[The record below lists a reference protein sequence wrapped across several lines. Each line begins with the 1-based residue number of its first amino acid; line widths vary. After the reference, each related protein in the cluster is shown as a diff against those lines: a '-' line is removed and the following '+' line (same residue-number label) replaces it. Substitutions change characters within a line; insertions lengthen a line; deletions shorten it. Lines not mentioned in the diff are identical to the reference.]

1 MPTYDIEIKSVPA
14 LRVASLWG
22 KGLPF
27 AVTIPKAY
35 EELAAWMAKKSIPAL
50 SGSPMGLA
58 LYYDDPASVAPEEV
72 RFKVAMPVAAETPEF
87 AEGGAAVEVLPEA
100 EVAYLTVRGPY
111 TNLEDAYSQLY
122 GWVFSNGFQPADAAR
137 EVYVKWGEAMPPEE
151 WVTEIQVPVVKSL

>member
-35 EELAAWMAKKSIPAL
+35 EELAAWMAKKSIPFP
-50 SGSPMGLA
+50 SESPMGLA
-58 LYYDDPASVAPEEV
+58 LYYDDPATVPPNEV
-72 RFKVAMPVAAETPEF
+72 RFKVAIPVAAETPEV
-87 AEGGAAVEVLPEA
+87 AESGAAVEVLPEA

-111 TNLEDAYSQLY
+111 TSLEDAYTQLF
-122 GWVFSNGFQPADAAR
+122 GWVFSNGFQPKDAAR
-137 EVYVKWGEAMPPEE
+137 EVYVRWGESMPPEE
-151 WVTEIQVPVVKSL
+151 WVTEIQVPVGR

>member
-35 EELAAWMAKKSIPAL
+35 EELAAWMAEKKIPFP
-50 SGSPMGLA
+50 SESPLGLA
-58 LYYDDPASVAPEEV
+58 LYYDDPGAVPPEEMK
-72 RFKVAMPVAAETPEF
+72 FKVAIPVPTETKPIK
-87 AEGGAAVEVLPEA
+87 EGNAAVEELPAA

-111 TNLEDAYSQLY
+111 TNLEDAYSQLF
-122 GWVFSNGFQPADAAR
+122 GWVFSNGFQPTDAAR
-137 EVYVKWGEAMPPEE
+137 EVYVQWGESMPQEE
-151 WVTEIQVPVVKSL
+151 WVTEIQVPVGR

>member
-1 MPTYDIEIKSVPA
+1 MSQYEIKIKSVPA
-14 LRVASLWG
+14 LRVASLWA

-27 AVTIPKAY
+27 NVTIPKAY
-35 EELAAWMAKKSIPAL
+35 EELAAWMARESIPAL

-72 RFKVAMPVAAETPEF
+72 RFKVAVPVAAETPEV
-87 AEGGAAVEVLPEA
+87 AEGAAAVEVLPEA

-137 EVYVKWGEAMPPEE
+137 EVYVRWSESMPPEE
-151 WVTEIQVPVVKSL
+151 WVTEVQVPIGR

>member
-1 MPTYDIEIKSVPA
+1 MSQYEINMKSVPA

-58 LYYDDPASVAPEEV
+58 HYYDDPASVGPVEV
-72 RFKVAMPVAAETPEF
+72 RFKVAVPVPTETPEV
-87 AEGGAAVEVLPEA
+87 AEGGAAICL
-100 EVAYLTVRGPY
+100 
-111 TNLEDAYSQLY
+111 
-122 GWVFSNGFQPADAAR
+122 
-137 EVYVKWGEAMPPEE
+137 
-151 WVTEIQVPVVKSL
+151 